1 MRYIDNLGQV
11 AKSYPA
17 NPNGSINGLTGFT
30 NDDGRFTIM
39 MPHPERVFL
48 SKQWSWKP
56 DDWHHEETPWMK
68 LFTNAFHQL

>member
-1 MRYIDNLGQV
+1 MLLK
-11 AKSYPA
+11 ATPA
-17 NPNGSINGLTGFT
+17 NPNGSVDGLTGFA

-56 DDWHHEETPWMK
+56 DDWNHEETPWMM
-68 LFTNAFHQL
+68 LFKNARAAI